1 MTIPNMM
8 TISRLV
14 LSPVFLFVFL
24 ADGLWARIL
33 AFVIAGVNELTDLF
47 DGIIARRHG
56 KVTSFG
62 KIVDPMAD
70 SFYHLT
76 VFICFAVKGYAPVWM
91 VALLFY
97 RDFMVSYLRT
107 LGSMHGEVL
116 SARGIG
122 KRKTM
127 SQGLAIIIIL
137 LLDIL
142 RQFTPIVWFSLA
154 SYILV
159 GIATVITVI
168 AGIAYFIVNKKLL
181 QKLELN

>member
-1 MTIPNMM
+1 
-8 TISRLV
+8 
-14 LSPVFLFVFL
+14 
-24 ADGLWARIL
+24 
-33 AFVIAGVNELTDLF
+33 
-47 DGIIARRHG
+47 
-56 KVTSFG
+56 
-62 KIVDPMAD
+62 MAD

-127 SQGLAIIIIL
+127 SQGLAIMIIL
-137 LLDIL
+137 LLDIV
-142 RQFTPIVWFSLA
+142 RHFRPIEWFHTV

-159 GIATVITVI
+159 GIATLVTVV
-168 AGIAYFIVNKKLL
+168 AGVTYLIVNRKLL
-181 QKLELN
+181 RKLELN